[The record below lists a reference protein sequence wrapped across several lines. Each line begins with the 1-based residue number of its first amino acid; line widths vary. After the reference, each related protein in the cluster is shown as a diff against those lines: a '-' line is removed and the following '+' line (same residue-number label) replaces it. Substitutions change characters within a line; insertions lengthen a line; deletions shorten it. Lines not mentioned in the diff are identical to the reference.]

1 MLQGRPFL
9 DQWSTPMTQPRSI
22 RFHLSAVFIFFFLL
36 IFVLGMFS
44 SARLRDFNNVSAD
57 IADQWLP
64 TTGVL
69 GDLNNFTS
77 DFRAAEGSDLLSTN
91 ASEIAAIE
99 MEMIELDR
107 SISQAQYGYEQLHH
121 DPDEAG
127 LYAQFR
133 ESWHDYRDIVNRVLE
148 LSRKDHKTEAINLY
162 MTNSRWAYNAASD
175 ALGRLTKQSVGKAH
189 DASARVAVAYKQASL
204 LINIAMGIAGVLVVA
219 ALLYIGRSIS
229 NPLLHLA
236 GCMHR
241 LAANDTDIV
250 IKGTERRD
258 EIGEMA
264 RAAVVFRNNAIE
276 LMIGQR
282 GLAQQASMLEE
293 KLTAERHLTQMQ
305 RNFVSMASHEFR
317 TPLTIIDG
325 HAQRLIKVGYRLRT
339 DEINARAGKVRAAV
353 LRMTHLIDNLLNS
366 SRLIE
371 GGAALYFHP
380 HEFDLR
386 ELLHEICQLHHEIA
400 PGYQLVET
408 YDGSRL
414 PMVGDPKLL
423 SQVFNNLL
431 SNAIK
436 YSPGDSLIKI
446 GARIESACAIIVV
459 EDQGLGIP
467 PGDVDRLFERYFRG
481 SNVSGIVGTG
491 VGLNLVKMVVDLH
504 GGDILVESTEGKG
517 SRFTVRLPVAPVLPA
532 DIAAPHTQPAPQI
545 KPAQEPVEEIAQEP
559 AQELAQEP
567 AEELTEGPTNPA
579 RSTAADP
586 LGA

>member
-1 MLQGRPFL
+1 M
-9 DQWSTPMTQPRSI
+9 MQPRSI

-36 IFVLGMFS
+36 IIVLGMFS
-44 SARLRDFNNVSAD
+44 IARLRDFNNVSAS
-57 IADQWLP
+57 IADLWLP
-64 TTGVL
+64 TTRVL

-77 DFRAAEGSDLLSTN
+77 DFRAAEGSDLLSSN
-91 ASEIAAIE
+91 PAEISAIE
-99 MEMIELDR
+99 SDMADLDR
-107 SISQAQYGYEQLHH
+107 SISQAQYSYENLHH

-127 LYAQFR
+127 LYTRFR
-133 ESWHDYRDIVNRVLE
+133 ESWHSYREIVNHVLE
-148 LSRKDHKTEAINLY
+148 LSRKDQKAEAISLY

-175 ALGRLTKQSVGKAH
+175 ALGQLTKQSVGKAQE
-189 DASARVAVAYKQASL
+189 ASVRVAEAFKQASL
-204 LINIAMGIAGVLVVA
+204 LINIAMGIGGVLVVA

-229 NPLLHLA
+229 SPLLHLA
-236 GCMHR
+236 SCMHR
-241 LAANDTDIV
+241 LAANDTDII

-276 LMIGQR
+276 LMMSQR

-293 KLTAERHLTQMQ
+293 KLLAERHLTQMQ

-325 HAQRLIKVGYRLRT
+325 HAQRLIRVGYRLRT

-380 HEFDLR
+380 QEFDLR
-386 ELLHEICQLHHEIA
+386 ELLHEICLLHNEIA
-400 PGYQLVET
+400 PGYQLIEN
-408 YDGSRL
+408 YAAARL
-414 PMVGDPKLL
+414 PMIGDPKLL

-436 YSPGDSLIKI
+436 YSPGEGTITIS
-446 GARIESACAIIVV
+446 AAIEDQHAIVSV
-459 EDQGLGIP
+459 EDNGLGIP
-467 PGDVDRLFERYFRG
+467 PADIDRLFERYFRG

-504 GGDILVESTEGKG
+504 GGDVTVESKEGNG
-517 SRFTVRLPVAPVLPA
+517 SRFTVTLPIAPAVSQDDSSGAGGAAALPA
-532 DIAAPHTQPAPQI
+532 KPETPPTAATTDSEATDAADSRPAP
-545 KPAQEPVEEIAQEP
+545 
-559 AQELAQEP
+559 
-567 AEELTEGPTNPA
+567 
-579 RSTAADP
+579 ADP

>member
-1 MLQGRPFL
+1 MAL
-9 DQWSTPMTQPRSI
+9 QWSIPMLQPRSI

-36 IFVLGMFS
+36 IIFLGMFS
-44 SARLRDFNNVSAD
+44 IARLRDFNNVSAG
-57 IADQWLP
+57 IADLWLP
-64 TTGVL
+64 TTRVL

-77 DFRAAEGSDLLSTN
+77 DFRAAEGSDLLSSN
-91 ASEIAAIE
+91 GSEIAAIE

-107 SISQAQYGYEQLHH
+107 SISQAQYSYEHLHH

-127 LYAQFR
+127 LYNQFR
-133 ESWHDYRDIVNRVLE
+133 ESWHDYREIVNRVLE
-148 LSRKDHKTEAINLY
+148 LSRRDRKAEAVNLY
-162 MTNSRWAYNAASD
+162 MTNSRWAYNEASD
-175 ALGRLTKQSVGKAH
+175 ALGQLTKQSVGKAQQ
-189 DASARVAVAYKQASL
+189 ASARVEVAYEQASL

-241 LAANDTDIV
+241 LAANDTDID
-250 IKGTERRD
+250 IKGTERPD

-264 RAAVVFRNNAIE
+264 RAALVFRNNAIE
-276 LMIGQR
+276 LMVSQR

-380 HEFDLR
+380 QEVDLR
-386 ELLHEICQLHHEIA
+386 ELLHEVCQLHQEIA
-400 PGYQLVET
+400 PGYRLQES
-408 YDGSRL
+408 YGASRL
-414 PMVGDPKLL
+414 MMVGDPKLL

-436 YSPGDSLIKI
+436 YSPGDSAIKI
-446 GARIESACAIIVV
+446 RAAIESGRAVVTV
-459 EDQGLGIP
+459 EDNGLGIP
-467 PGDVDRLFERYFRG
+467 AADIDRLFERYFRG

-504 GGDILVESTEGKG
+504 GGEILVESKEGKG
-517 SRFTVRLPVAPVLPA
+517 SRFTVRLPIAPALPIDA
-532 DIAAPHTQPAPQI
+532 AAAAPKSIA
-545 KPAQEPVEEIAQEP
+545 EPEQAEKRAG
-559 AQELAQEP
+559 EP
-567 AEELTEGPTNPA
+567 AEQQADPA
-579 RSTAADP
+579 RPAAADP

>member
-1 MLQGRPFL
+1 
-9 DQWSTPMTQPRSI
+9 
-22 RFHLSAVFIFFFLL
+22 VFIFFFLL
-36 IFVLGMFS
+36 IIVLGMFS
-44 SARLRDFNNVSAD
+44 ISRLRDFNNVSAG
-57 IADQWLP
+57 IADLWLP
-64 TTGVL
+64 TTRVL

-77 DFRAAEGSDLLSTN
+77 DFRAAEGSDLLSSN

-107 SISQAQYGYEQLHH
+107 SISQAQYSYEHLHH

-127 LYAQFR
+127 LYNQFR
-133 ESWHDYRDIVNRVLE
+133 ESWHDYRNIVNQVLE
-148 LSRKDHKTEAINLY
+148 LSRKDRKAEAISLY
-162 MTNSRWAYNAASD
+162 MTNSRWAYNEASD
-175 ALGRLTKQSVGKAH
+175 ALGQLTKQSVGKAQ
-189 DASARVAVAYKQASL
+189 DASARVAVAYKQASW
-204 LINIAMGIAGVLVVA
+204 LINVAMGIGAVLVVA
-219 ALLYIGRSIS
+219 ALFYIGRSIS

-236 GCMHR
+236 SCMHR
-241 LAANDTDIV
+241 LAANDTDID

-276 LMIGQR
+276 LMVGQR

-380 HEFDLR
+380 QEFDLR

-400 PGYQLVET
+400 PGCQLVET
-408 YDGSRL
+408 YAGTRL

-436 YSPGDSLIKI
+436 YSPGDSLIRI
-446 GARIESACAIIVV
+446 SARIESERAIITV
-459 EDQGLGIP
+459 EDNGLGIP
-467 PGDVDRLFERYFRG
+467 DADIDRLFERYYRG

-504 GGDILVESTEGKG
+504 GGDILVESAEGKG
-517 SRFTVRLPVAPVLPA
+517 SRFTVRLPIAPALPDDIVAPA
-532 DIAAPHTQPAPQI
+532 TDAAPEPKKIHEQI
-545 KPAQEPVEEIAQEP
+545 AGQIEEP
-559 AQELAQEP
+559 AGEH
-567 AEELTEGPTNPA
+567 TDPA
-579 RSTAADP
+579 RPAAADP

>member
-1 MLQGRPFL
+1 MR
-9 DQWSTPMTQPRSI
+9 QPRSI

-36 IFVLGMFS
+36 IFFLGMFS
-44 SARLRDFNNVSAD
+44 IARLRDFNNVSAD
-57 IADQWLP
+57 IADLWLP
-64 TTGVL
+64 TTRVL

-77 DFRAAEGSDLLSTN
+77 DFRAAEGSDLLSSN
-91 ASEIAAIE
+91 PSEIAAIE
-99 MEMIELDR
+99 MEMVELDR
-107 SISQAQYGYEQLHH
+107 SISQAQYSYERLRH

-127 LYAQFR
+127 LLQPVQGELAR
-133 ESWHDYRDIVNRVLE
+133 
-148 LSRKDHKTEAINLY
+148 LSRHRQPGAGAVAQGPQGRGDHLY

-175 ALGRLTKQSVGKAH
+175 ALGQLTKQSVGKAQ

-241 LAANDTDIV
+241 LAANDTDID

-276 LMIGQR
+276 LMVSQR

-380 HEFDLR
+380 QEFDLR

-400 PGYQLVET
+400 PGHELVET
-408 YDGSRL
+408 YGGAWL
-414 PMVGDPKLL
+414 TMVGDPKLL

-436 YSPGDSLIKI
+436 YSPGESPIRI
-446 GARIESACAIIVV
+446 GASIQSDRAVVTV
-459 EDQGLGIP
+459 EDDGLGIP
-467 PGDVDRLFERYFRG
+467 AADIDRLFERYFRG

-504 GGDILVESTEGKG
+504 GGDIVVESTEGKG
-517 SRFTVRLPVAPVLPA
+517 SRFTVRLPIAPALPD
-532 DIAAPHTQPAPQI
+532 DIAAPPTEAEAQRPEKVADQVGQQADPAS
-545 KPAQEPVEEIAQEP
+545 PA
-559 AQELAQEP
+559 
-567 AEELTEGPTNPA
+567 
-579 RSTAADP
+579 AADP